1 MTAAGFSFERL
12 DRDGALAETAHEA
25 GGVSRAGFFA
35 GGLAGAAVL
44 LGAVDAEDA
53 RAQKPGKDD
62 IAILNFALT
71 LEYLQAAFYTEAER
85 LKELRGRTKRA
96 AETVGAV
103 ERAHVKAFR
112 DVLGRQAVKRPNFD
126 FQGVTEKPDQFL
138 KTAVAFEDLA
148 VAAYK
153 GQATRLKSREALA
166 AAVSIHSVEARHAA
180 WMRYLFGVD
189 PAREAF
195 DQPSNKQQVT
205 KVVKSTN
212 FIATTPSMKRKR
224 APRFTG

>member
-1 MTAAGFSFERL
+1 MTADNFSVERL
-12 DRDGALAETAHEA
+12 DSDGALAQAAHDV
-25 GGVSRAGFFA
+25 GVSRAGFLTA
-35 GGLAGAAVL
+35 GLAGAAVL
-44 LGAVDAEDA
+44 LGAAGAEEA
-53 RAQKPGKDD
+53 RAQKPGEDD
-62 IAILNFALT
+62 LAILNFALT

-85 LKELRGRTKRA
+85 LKALRGRTRRA
-96 AETVGAV
+96 AEVVGSV
-103 ERAHVKAFR
+103 ERAHVKAFGEL
-112 DVLGRQAVKRPNFD
+112 LGNKAVKRPNFD
-126 FQGVTEKPDQFL
+126 FQGVTEKPDAFL

-153 GQATRLKSREALA
+153 GQATNLKSRSALA

-189 PAREAF
+189 PARDAF
-195 DQPSNKQQVT
+195 DQPSSKSEVA

-212 FIATTPSMKRKR
+212 FIATSTQTKRKR

>member
-1 MTAAGFSFERL
+1 M
-12 DRDGALAETAHEA
+12 
-25 GGVSRAGFFA
+25 
-35 GGLAGAAVL
+35 
-44 LGAVDAEDA
+44 DAEEA
-53 RAQKPGKDD
+53 RAQKPGKNDL
-62 IAILNFALT
+62 AILNFALT

-85 LKELRGRTKRA
+85 LKELRGRTRRA
-96 AETVGAV
+96 AEVVGSV

-112 DVLGRQAVKRPNFD
+112 ELLGRQAVKRPNFD
-126 FQGVTEKPDQFL
+126 FQGVTEKPDAFL

-153 GQATRLKSREALA
+153 GQATRLESRAALA
-166 AAVSIHSVEARHAA
+166 SAVAIHSVEARHAA

-195 DQPSNKQQVT
+195 DQPSNKREVT

-212 FIATTPSMKRKR
+212 FIATATKTKRKR